1 MVTGDNQN
9 FIPHASTNREIFM
22 TFKEG
27 YIQTGNVILLGK
39 QLNNVFDMV
48 DFINQH
54 EENVEDFFISSAL
67 QEVFMISSSIL
78 SLLQ

>member
-1 MVTGDNQN
+1 L
-9 FIPHASTNREIFM
+9 E
-22 TFKEG
+22 
-27 YIQTGNVILLGK
+27 K